1 MTCDQ
6 HDSEALAPTA
16 CEMPSVPRRRFL
28 TLAVLGAVSAA
39 WSSTTEAAA
48 AIPVRTLASPG
59 LLALLGSEDAVRH
72 LGERYR
78 LLVPSENDAQ
88 VLVQAIL
95 TSSPLFVVPD
105 LATALAAQIRD
116 DFTHGRTVT
125 VHGWILAVT
134 EARQCA
140 LYSLHAA

>member
-1 MTCDQ
+1 MTYDQ
-6 HDSEALAPTA
+6 RDREALATRA
-16 CEMPSVPRRRFL
+16 CELSTVPRRRFL
-28 TLAVLGAVSAA
+28 SLAVLGAASVT
-39 WSSTTEAAA
+39 WSTTSAAA
-48 AIPVRTLASPG
+48 AAVPIPTLASPG
-59 LLALLGSEDAVRH
+59 LLAILGSEGAVRH

-78 LLVPSENDAQ
+78 QLVPEENDGE
-88 VLVQAIL
+88 VLRQAL
-95 TSSPLFVVPD
+95 LSPWPRLVSSNLM
-105 LATALAAQIRD
+105 AALAEQVQQ